1 MQTRLSRIFNG
12 MKVRCYNPNHGDY
25 KRYGLRGITVCDE
38 WYTPHSHA
46 GFNAF
51 KKWALSHGY
60 RDDLTIDR
68 IDYNK
73 GYSPENC
80 RWVDMGVQNN
90 NSSHNHL
97 ITYNNKTQSL
107 SLWCREFSLPY
118 DTIKRRINCFGWSA
132 EKAFNTPIRV
142 LHKRST

>member
-1 MQTRLSRIFNG
+1 METRLNRIFRG

-25 KRYGLRGITVCDE
+25 KWYGLRGITVCDE
-38 WYTPHSHA
+38 WYTPHSQK

-60 RDDLTIDR
+60 NDGLTIDR

-107 SLWCREFSLPY
+107 SLWCKELNLPY
-118 DTIKRRINCFGWSA
+118 HTIKRRINCFGWSA

>member
-1 MQTRLSRIFNG
+1 MEIIKGMVFAESQFVMNGIRLTLMLVSMRSR
-12 MKVRCYNPNHGDY
+12 
-25 KRYGLRGITVCDE
+25 
-38 WYTPHSHA
+38 
-46 GFNAF
+46 
-51 KKWALSHGY
+51 KWALSHGY

-73 GYSPENC
+73 GYSPDNC
-80 RWVDMGVQNN
+80 RWVDMDVQNN

-107 SLWCREFSLPY
+107 SLWCKEFSLPY